1 MSSPSP
7 LPTLS
12 NSPMEAFCVLE
23 FQTKSPESAPPPP
36 PFSVDE
42 QADEEDS
49 FFDLVLKS
57 PDIRSTES
65 PGDVF
70 GRGNGYV
77 NSRPL
82 CKVTLVRS
90 TPKFRVFM
98 LGFRK
103 SVKCERSESGGE
115 TKRSPLIHSPRSP
128 KVEERNRL
136 SVTCRDEKTLG
147 TFRVA
152 GANSLRSHLLKE
164 TSDYENSPEK
174 SSRGLIPKYL
184 KLIRPLYLMVWRRQH
199 AKTKPTE
206 SSTPSAS
213 PMTVPTNISPKRFS
227 DGGRIG
233 SFKIAARRLGK
244 SRSVSTT
251 VGMSPQPARRR
262 DDSLLER
269 LDGIQNAVLYCKR
282 SYSSSSSKELSN
294 LFQSSVDPLH
304 HGRSSCEEPTAFET
318 EIKQKKRSTM

>member
-1 MSSPSP
+1 MSSPSS
-7 LPTLS
+7 LSTLS

-23 FQTKSPESAPPPP
+23 FQTTSPESPPPP
-36 PFSVDE
+36 PAE
-42 QADEEDS
+42 QTDDEDS

-90 TPKFRVFM
+90 TSTPKFRVFM
-98 LGFRK
+98 LGFGK
-103 SVKCERSESGGE
+103 SVKCERSESDGE

-128 KVEERNRL
+128 KV
-136 SVTCRDEKTLG
+136 TCRDDKTPG
-147 TFRVA
+147 TCRVA
-152 GANSLRSHLLKE
+152 GANSLRSQLLKE
-164 TSDYENSPEK
+164 TSDSENSPEK

-184 KLIRPLYLMVWRRQH
+184 KLIRPLYLMVWRRQYE
-199 AKTKPTE
+199 KKKPTE
-206 SSTPSAS
+206 SSTPFAS
-213 PMTVPTNISPKRFS
+213 PMTVPACISPKRFS
-227 DGGRIG
+227 DGSRIG

-244 SRSVSTT
+244 SRSVSTA

-282 SYSSSSSKELSN
+282 SYSSSSSKGSKTVWFN
-294 LFQSSVDPLH
+294 
-304 HGRSSCEEPTAFET
+304 
-318 EIKQKKRSTM
+318 

>member
-1 MSSPSP
+1 MSSPSS
-7 LPTLS
+7 LSTLS
-12 NSPMEAFCVLE
+12 NTPMEAFCVLE
-23 FQTKSPESAPPPP
+23 FQSTSPESPPPP
-36 PFSVDE
+36 PE
-42 QADEEDS
+42 QTDDEDS

-70 GRGNGYV
+70 RRGNGYV

-98 LGFRK
+98 LGFGK
-103 SVKCERSESGGE
+103 SVKCERSESNGE

-128 KVEERNRL
+128 KV
-136 SVTCRDEKTLG
+136 TCRDEKTLG
-147 TFRVA
+147 TCRVA
-152 GANSLRSHLLKE
+152 RANSLRSQLLKE

-199 AKTKPTE
+199 EKKKPTE
-206 SSTPSAS
+206 SSTPFAS
-213 PMTVPTNISPKRFS
+213 PANISPKRIS
-227 DGGRIG
+227 DGSRIG

-244 SRSVSTT
+244 SRSASTA

-282 SYSSSSSKELSN
+282 SYSSSSSKEFSN
-294 LFQSSVDPLH
+294 IYQSSVDH
-304 HGRSSCEEPTAFET
+304 SKSSYEES
-318 EIKQKKRSTM
+318 KRCSI

>member
-1 MSSPSP
+1 MSSHSS
-7 LPTLS
+7 LSTLS

-23 FQTKSPESAPPPP
+23 FQTTSPESPP
-36 PFSVDE
+36 E
-42 QADEEDS
+42 QTDDEDS

-98 LGFRK
+98 LGFGK
-103 SVKCERSESGGE
+103 SVKCERSE

-128 KVEERNRL
+128 KV
-136 SVTCRDEKTLG
+136 TCRDEKT
-147 TFRVA
+147 RVA
-152 GANSLRSHLLKE
+152 GASSLRSQLLKE
-164 TSDYENSPEK
+164 TSDYESSPEK

-199 AKTKPTE
+199 EKKKPTE
-206 SSTPSAS
+206 SSTPFAS
-213 PMTVPTNISPKRFS
+213 PMTLPSPKRIS
-227 DGGRIG
+227 DGSRIG

-244 SRSVSTT
+244 SRSVSTA

-269 LDGIQNAVLYCKR
+269 LDGIQNAVLYCK
-282 SYSSSSSKELSN
+282 SSSSKEFSN
-294 LFQSSVDPLH
+294 IFQSSVD
-304 HGRSSCEEPTAFET
+304 HGKSSYEES
-318 EIKQKKRSTM
+318 KRCSI